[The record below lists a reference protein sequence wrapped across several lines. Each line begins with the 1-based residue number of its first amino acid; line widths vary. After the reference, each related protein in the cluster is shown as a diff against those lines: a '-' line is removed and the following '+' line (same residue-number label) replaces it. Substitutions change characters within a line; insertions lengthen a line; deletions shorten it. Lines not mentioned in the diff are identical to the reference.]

1 LFIFEALR
9 RNLFFVPNSFS
20 MTLFSTRLG
29 CHTLALAAAL
39 ALPGLAAAQQAPAA
53 VSAFATRA
61 RAQGLSASDVSNP
74 LVTNSY
80 TDASTGITHTYLQQR
95 VNGLVVF
102 NATGAVHTDKT
113 GKVIFAAQDFVSDA
127 AAKAAAPSPVLTP
140 EQAVVAAAVR
150 LGLPRPVGL
159 RTLMEARVA
168 DGLLFNNGGISEED
182 IPVRLMY
189 TRQGDKLALVWEVGI
204 AQLDQEHHWHARV
217 DATTGQL
224 VDKNDFV
231 TNELVTFREQLVRAA
246 ARQQQAQAF
255 APAAAKS
262 VLSTNAPANSLTV
275 VPVPNENPL
284 VGGRTSVLLSSANPL
299 YSPVGWQVAES
310 KVPMG
315 FFADSYSLLSSGKYL
330 TRGNN
335 VAAYDDNVTT
345 TSGNGVLNS
354 TTNSPDGTSTLTFDY
369 AYDQSKGPRD
379 ASNLAAGITNL
390 FYWNNMLHDVMMAHG
405 FDEVSANFQYKN
417 LTTDPTTGA
426 KLGKDND
433 FVRAES
439 QDGSGRNNANF
450 SSPADGAS
458 GRMQMYLFDNTAA
471 NTLTISAPSSIAGTY
486 KFGTASFGA
495 SVAKLTATTAFA
507 GNIVVINDGVSADG
521 GVHSC
526 AAPTNAA
533 AIAGNIALIQRG
545 GCTAPASNN
554 YTDKVKFAQN
564 AGAIAAVIF
573 DSDRNSTVVLSPGG
587 TDATVTIPVIGI
599 SGADGARIQAALGT
613 TASAAATIKTG
624 ADIDGSF
631 DNGVVSHEFGH
642 GISNRLT
649 GGGTSA
655 CLDNTTGNQTMGEG
669 WSDFFG
675 MWMTTQPTDKG
686 TTKRYS
692 GGFDNPL
699 GPFGIP
705 GFRHKP
711 YTTDMSAAGNNFTYA
726 QLGTGTGQ
734 FSETHDVGE
743 IWATVLW
750 DLNWA
755 MIGKYGYNPDFFAAT
770 GGNNKALKLVLDGC
784 KLQVCQPGF
793 LDGRDAI
800 LRADSATN
808 RAANADLIW
817 NVFARRGMGYGAK
830 QGDRVNGYPKVTNI
844 AQAFD
849 LPPQAKALAA
859 TSGRAA
865 SASLEAYPNPAHDR
879 LTVRTQLNSAAPIQ
893 VAVFDLLGKT
903 VLSATV
909 PVAQMQQ
916 AGVELNTG
924 RLSTGLYVVRVTTT
938 EGNFTTKVLVQ
949 H

>member
-1 LFIFEALR
+1 
-9 RNLFFVPNSFS
+9 

-29 CHTLALAAAL
+29 YHTLALAAAL

-53 VSAFATRA
+53 VSAFAARA
-61 RAQGLSASDVSNP
+61 RAQGLSASDISNP
-74 LVTNSY
+74 LITNSY

-140 EQAVVAAAVR
+140 EQAVVAASVS

-168 DGLLFNNGGISEED
+168 DGLLFNNGGISEEN

-231 TNELVTFREQLVRAA
+231 TNELVTFREELARTV
-246 ARQQQAQAF
+246 ARQQRAQAF
-255 APAAAKS
+255 APAATKS

-284 VGGRTSVLLSSANPL
+284 IGGRTSVLLSSANPS

-310 KVPMG
+310 KVPAN

-335 VAAYDDNVTT
+335 VAAYDDNANNNGSANAS
-345 TSGNGVLNS
+345 TSA
-354 TTNSPDGTSTLTFDY
+354 PDGTSTLTFDY
-369 AYDQSKGPRD
+369 AYDPSKSSRD

-417 LTTDPTTGA
+417 LTTNPATGA

-450 SSPADGAS
+450 STPADGSS
-458 GRMQMYLFDNTAA
+458 GRMQMYLFDNAGA
-471 NTLTISAPSSIAGTY
+471 NTLTVTGD
-486 KFGTASFGA
+486 A
-495 SVAKLTATTAFA
+495 SVNGGYRFVGVAFGPTLKKKPLAGKL
-507 GNIVVINDGVSADG
+507 VLVNDGVSDDNGAHG
-521 GVHSC
+521 C
-526 AAPTNAA
+526 ASPFVNAA
-533 AIAGNIALIQRG
+533 AVSGNIAFIQRG
-545 GCTAPASNN
+545 GCPQLTTLNPRATNAFA
-554 YTDKVKFAQN
+554 TKVKRAQAN
-564 AGAIAAVIF
+564 GATGVIVF
-573 DSDRNSTVVLSPGG
+573 DSLGTTTTLTNFGGSDTVGIR
-587 TDATVTIPVIGI
+587 IPAIFI
-599 SGADGARIQAALGT
+599 SGADGFKLRTALVSGSTLNVSAALGP
-613 TASAAATIKTG
+613 
-624 ADIDGSF
+624 DIDGSF
-631 DNGVVSHEFGH
+631 DNGVVSHEYGH

-649 GGGTSA
+649 GGGTAS

-692 GGFDNPL
+692 GGFDNAL

-711 YTTDMSAAGNNFTYA
+711 YTTDISASGNNYTYA
-726 QLGTGTGQ
+726 QLGPSTTSSGAPTGK
-734 FSETHDVGE
+734 FDETHDVGE
-743 IWATVLW
+743 VWATVLW

-755 MIGKYGYNPDFFAAT
+755 MINKYGYNPDFFAAT

-800 LRADSATN
+800 LRADSVTN

-830 QGDRVNGYPKVTNI
+830 QGDRVNGQPKVTGV

-849 LPPQAKALAA
+849 LPPQAKPLAA
-859 TSGRAA
+859 TSGLAA

-879 LTVRTQLNSAAPIQ
+879 LTVRTQLGSAAPIQ

-903 VLSATV
+903 VLSTTV

-916 AGVELNTG
+916 AGVELNTSRFSSG
-924 RLSTGLYVVRVTTT
+924 IYVVRVTTT
-938 EGNFTTKVLVQ
+938 EGNFTTKVAVQ